1 MEDSKAAT
9 DPGDMDRHQKIIEFL
24 MEQASLALEGAL
36 EKKMPIVEAM
46 RGDEVFL
53 GRLVDRVIERLD
65 AREADRQAKLDRE
78 LDDYL
83 QALRGAKSDEE
94 RLAIIEKFNGGST
107 GVSKTRWGLA
117 SAKVGGE

>member
-24 MEQASLALEGAL
+24 MEQASLALESAL

-53 GRLVDRVIERLD
+53 GQLVDRVIERLE
-65 AREADRQAKLDRE
+65 ARQMA
-78 LDDYL
+78 
-83 QALRGAKSDEE
+83 
-94 RLAIIEKFNGGST
+94 GGSLIT
-107 GVSKTRWGLA
+107 GVRWAEAQTSL
-117 SAKVGGE
+117 KVGGE